1 MKKIITISR
10 EFGAGAG
17 EIGKKVAEEL
27 GYTFYDKDIILKAA
41 SESNVDV
48 ESILE
53 WDEKVSVD
61 FRLGQS
67 LFDFYHRP
75 ISEKVFA
82 AQEDFIRK
90 IGEKGNCVIVGRNA
104 NSILYHFDNSLHV
117 FICADA
123 EWRKNRML
131 ELYPDSTEKQ
141 MAEQIV
147 AVDKRRR
154 KYCAYFTDT
163 EFGNPKYYDLC
174 VSTSRLGIDTVKDMI
189 IKLAEK

>member
-41 SESNVDV
+41 AESNVDV

-82 AQEDFIRK
+82 AQEEVIRQ
-90 IGEKGNCVIVGRNA
+90 IGERGNCVIVGRNA

-117 FICADA
+117 FICAET

-131 ELYPDSTEKQ
+131 ELYPGSTEKQ
-141 MAEQIV
+141 MAEQIIT
-147 AVDKRRR
+147 VDKRRK